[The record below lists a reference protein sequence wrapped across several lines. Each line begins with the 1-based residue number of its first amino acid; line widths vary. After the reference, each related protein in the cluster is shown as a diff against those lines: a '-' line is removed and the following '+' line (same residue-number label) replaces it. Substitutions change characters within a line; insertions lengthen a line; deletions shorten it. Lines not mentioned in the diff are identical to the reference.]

1 VRTNGLGLW
10 QGNCRLSARR
20 NIITLRKMDA
30 FQVGRVSPWHPCSQR
45 CSALGRPL
53 PSLREKETP
62 SKAPLSDAGDADG
75 AAAVS
80 SFPARADQRCRYQ
93 HTSGP
98 AAGSTAHAR
107 GAHGWSSLR
116 APRRRSSSLGLR
128 SRCSPPHF
136 IRAVSLPVARCLL
149 CLLQSKPH
157 LKEPPAAEVLARDA
171 GSSKHHG
178 WSA

>member
-1 VRTNGLGLW
+1 
-10 QGNCRLSARR
+10 
-20 NIITLRKMDA
+20 MDA
-30 FQVGRVSPWHPCSQR
+30 FQAGRVSPWHPCSQR

-98 AAGSTAHAR
+98 AARQHSTREGGPRLVQPACPKAKELLPRTSQPVFSATFHPCCFTACGTVPAMFATEQTSFKR
-107 GAHGWSSLR
+107 TSCCRSAGTRCWKQQ
-116 APRRRSSSLGLR
+116 APWV
-128 SRCSPPHF
+128 
-136 IRAVSLPVARCLL
+136 VSVTPFPAK
-149 CLLQSKPH
+149 STF
-157 LKEPPAAEVLARDA
+157 PPACTSLLATLE
-171 GSSKHHG
+171 
-178 WSA
+178 